1 MMDNI
6 LKWIQVRFNAH
17 LWCVVKHMLQEE
29 GFFLFA
35 SGMTHSISGQEWRQH
50 VEVAFET
57 LKGHMELWWD

>member
-1 MMDNI
+1 
-6 LKWIQVRFNAH
+6 
-17 LWCVVKHMLQEE
+17 MLQEE
-29 GFFLFA
+29 GVFLFA